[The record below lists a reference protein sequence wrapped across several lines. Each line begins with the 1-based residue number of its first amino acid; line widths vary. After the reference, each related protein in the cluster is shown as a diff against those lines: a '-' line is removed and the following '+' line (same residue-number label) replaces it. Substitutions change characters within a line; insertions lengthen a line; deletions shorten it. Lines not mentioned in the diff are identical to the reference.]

1 MSLVCVFLW
10 QFGLSSVKEPG
21 QVNTCI
27 YKLAYECDQTNL
39 DNYFE
44 KGGDNLIIN
53 SAWQSQHMTRSSVFM
68 T

>member
-21 QVNTCI
+21 QVNTCK

-39 DNYFE
+39 DKYFE
-44 KGGDNLIIN
+44 KGGGNLIIN
-53 SAWQSQHMTRSSVFM
+53 SAWQSQHMTRS
-68 T
+68 